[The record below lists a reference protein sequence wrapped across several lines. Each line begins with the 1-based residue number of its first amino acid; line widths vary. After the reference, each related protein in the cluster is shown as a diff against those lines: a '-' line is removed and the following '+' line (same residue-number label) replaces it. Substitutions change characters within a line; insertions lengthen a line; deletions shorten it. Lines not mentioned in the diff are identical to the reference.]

1 MTAQEIIDRISG
13 DMKNNNITAAR
24 TRTANILMSKS
35 FSKED
40 ISKYGMVIEK
50 LSANYPNMFEKYSGS
65 PELIAQSKTQF
76 TANDFINAVTNLKI
90 NFCKERF
97 NDAVRIGEAVYGNTA
112 NQKTQ
117 TEHISKPMSVTN
129 TANYRANS
137 ASGGNVKDTAKVKTA
152 SVGNASDAA
161 KVKTASV
168 GNASDAAKVKT
179 SSGGNASDT
188 ANAKKAAGEN
198 TNRTNSNQ
206 NNYTRPEYKKNVQ
219 PSSFIPL
226 AAGAAAAI
234 GAVIWLLKSIF
245 K

>member
-76 TANDFINAVTNLKI
+76 TPNDFINAVTNLKI

-137 ASGGNVKDTAKVKTA
+137 ASGGNVKDTAKVKT
-152 SVGNASDAA
+152 
-161 KVKTASV
+161 
-168 GNASDAAKVKT
+168 

>member
-117 TEHISKPMSVTN
+117 TEHISKPMSAPN

-137 ASGGNVKDTAKVKTA
+137 VSGGNAKDTAKVKTA
-152 SVGNASDAA
+152 SGGNASDAA
-161 KVKTASV
+161 NV
-168 GNASDAAKVKT
+168 
-179 SSGGNASDT
+179 
-188 ANAKKAAGEN
+188 KKAAGEN
-198 TNRTNSNQ
+198 ANRTNSNQ

-219 PSSFIPL
+219 SSSFIPL